1 MKYAC
6 YVLKTGETLHSYCKR
21 TGENYKKLYFRCDR
35 RGLSPDEA
43 LEGTFKPLFTGKY
56 LYKGVSVI
64 KLCKDRKQY
73 EKVRR
78 MIKAGKSIEEAL
90 KGVVN
95 GLL

>member
-6 YVLKTGETLHSYCKR
+6 YILKTGETLHSYCKR
-21 TGENYKKLYFRCDR
+21 TGESYRKLYCRCDR

-56 LYKGVSVI
+56 LYNGVSI
-64 KLCKDRKQY
+64 RKLCKDRKQY
-73 EKVRR
+73 DKVCLS
-78 MIKAGKSIEEAL
+78 IKSGKSIEEAL